1 MDQSITNTL
10 ITLIPTYPG
19 PPPQEVIDLAA
30 SLLAQSRSKASS
42 LKGEEEIAREYACA
56 HLAVER

>member
-1 MDQSITNTL
+1 MDTSITNTL
-10 ITLIPTYPG
+10 TGLIPSHSG
-19 PPPQEVIDLAA
+19 PIPQELVDLAA

-42 LKGEEEIAREYACA
+42 LRGEEEIAREFACA